1 MKGALNVG
9 FLHSLS
15 MQLKEKEK
23 GINLFNLFL
32 SKGNMR
38 RNLLSIL
45 PENLNSFWLK
55 SFSKKLH
62 FRRRVFLSIQVIH
75 TCFLFRIVQRT

>member
-9 FLHSLS
+9 FLHSLSMS

-45 PENLNSFWLK
+45 LENLNSFWLK
-55 SFSKKLH
+55 SFSKK
-62 FRRRVFLSIQVIH
+62 
-75 TCFLFRIVQRT
+75 